1 ASGKASNT
9 NGLLKVLR
17 DAKHYYKIEAARK
30 AGGTV
35 IRASY
40 GNDKSV
46 YAYREITD
54 EELVKSSLLVMAYAF
69 YLNAGGNADLS
80 NVESHF
86 KYGGDKR
93 FGSEKSFVKFEERY
107 RGGGIG
113 KFMADYQFTN
123 YAPLQLMPS
132 GLTSSVISITTEKQS
147 VNIQGNADNYIFKF
161 SGEQVLT
168 VKTGDK
174 NNSLD
179 YGGVI
184 YLTVDNDSSLKV
196 TLQRNGTE
204 ETNTVVST
212 TDRDVRRSWFPMQIY
227 KGDKQYWLKDSSYGW
242 WED

>member
-1 ASGKASNT
+1 
-9 NGLLKVLR
+9 
-17 DAKHYYKIEAARK
+17 
-30 AGGTV
+30 
-35 IRASY
+35 
-40 GNDKSV
+40 
-46 YAYREITD
+46 
-54 EELVKSSLLVMAYAF
+54 
-69 YLNAGGNADLS
+69 
-80 NVESHF
+80 
-86 KYGGDKR
+86 
-93 FGSEKSFVKFEERY
+93 
-107 RGGGIG
+107 
-113 KFMADYQFTN
+113 
-123 YAPLQLMPS
+123 